1 MARRLDSLASTLGA
15 TLVPGRVEPSNP
27 VESAVA
33 LDDFSVVVHPSFAT
47 LVIGERDEL
56 LGALAS
62 GDARAAS
69 LADAVL
75 VTGADDP
82 ALRAALAD
90 ARVTALVGAPGH
102 ESAILPTLVALLAAD
117 QAAEDRLVTNGTK
130 VLTQVAR
137 RGGAKAVIAELAHRI
152 DGWAVLLDAYGQVI
166 TTAGAGGLHVQDAVA
181 VAFNRPVRVRHPGLQ
196 VHPVGPGEDLTAILV
211 IASRES
217 STSRARDLASQA
229 AALLDLVLRTHDH
242 TGTER
247 LGRAVMVDT
256 LLAGGAEASA
266 LLRRWGVRERSLTAF
281 ALSSRSKGVDLERLV
296 TRWLDELGAV
306 HVLTES
312 HDRVLGFL
320 RDDQVDAFARRA
332 VEFALDGNAVLRLGL
347 GSSAPGD
354 ALARSAAEA
363 RQAHESAVADAR
375 TVVRYRALPTVA
387 LVLERLDADA
397 AAGIA
402 ELLDPLR
409 GADGAHGELLQTLRV
424 YLVEHGALGT
434 TASALGV
441 HRQTLASRLHRI
453 EDLTGLSM
461 SNPDDRTAAWLA
473 LRALE
478 R

>member
-1 MARRLDSLASTLGA
+1 MARRLDSVASTLGA
-15 TLVPGRVEPSNP
+15 AVVPGRVEPSRP
-27 VESAVA
+27 VDSAVA
-33 LDDFSVVVHPSFAT
+33 LDDFSVVAHPSFAT
-47 LVIGERDEL
+47 LVVGDRDEL
-56 LGALAS
+56 VAALAAR
-62 GDARAAS
+62 DARAAS

-82 ALRAALAD
+82 ALRAGLAE
-90 ARVTALVGAPGH
+90 AGVTALVGAPGH
-102 ESAILPTLVALLAAD
+102 PTAVLPTIVALLAAD
-117 QAAEDRLVTNGTK
+117 QAAEDRLVTTGTK

-152 DGWAVLLDAYGQVI
+152 DGWAVLLDAHGQVI

-196 VHPVGPGEDLTAILV
+196 VHPVGSGEDLTALLV

-217 STSRARDLASQA
+217 STSRARDLASQT

-242 TGTER
+242 AGTER
-247 LGRAVMVDT
+247 LGRAIMVDT

-266 LLRRWGVRERSLTAF
+266 LLRRWGVHERSLTAF

-296 TRWLDELGAV
+296 ARWLDELGAV
-306 HVLTES
+306 HVMTEA

-332 VEFALDGNAVLRLGL
+332 LEFTLDGSAVLRLGL
-347 GSSAPGD
+347 GSSGPGD
-354 ALARSAAEA
+354 ALARSASEA

-397 AAGIA
+397 TAGIA

-409 GADGAHGELLQTLRV
+409 GADGDHGELLLTLRV
-424 YLVEHGALGT
+424 YLSEHGALGA
-434 TASALGV
+434 TAASLGV
-441 HRQTLASRLHRI
+441 HRQTLAARLHRI
-453 EDLTGLSM
+453 EELSGLSM
-461 SNPDDRTAAWLA
+461 ANPDDRTAAWLA
-473 LRALE
+473 VRALE